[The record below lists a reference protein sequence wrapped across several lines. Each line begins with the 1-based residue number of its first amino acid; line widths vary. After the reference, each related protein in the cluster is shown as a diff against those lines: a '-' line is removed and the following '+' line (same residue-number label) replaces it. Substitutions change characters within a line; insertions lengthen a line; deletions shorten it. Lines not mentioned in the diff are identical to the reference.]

1 MRARRRSARRRSAPP
16 PNRRHPGAAPSL
28 DRLLDTVRLHHPGA
42 DIALVQ
48 HAHDEAAIWHA
59 GQTRRSGDPLLTH
72 CVAVAAIVADIGM
85 PPPVICAALLH
96 DIDDS
101 PCPPGRVTEH
111 FGQGIADLISAVR
124 TSKLGEIPLSAFNF
138 PTARPPTLSPT
149 REEAVL
155 AIRLADRLHNLRTI
169 AFVAPTRRYRVARE
183 TLDVIAPLAR
193 AAGLTDV
200 SRELHD
206 LSAAVIQP
214 TSTAPITT
222 RGLTILTLLL
232 PAPTRARWREEWHA
246 ELDTLPTRRTRT
258 LFMLRVLHSTPRL
271 SRALRRN
278 ARRQRRG

>member
-1 MRARRRSARRRSAPP
+1 MHHTDADT
-16 PNRRHPGAAPSL
+16 SL
-28 DRLLDTVRLHHPGA
+28 IQR
-42 DIALVQ
+42 
-48 HAHDEAAIWHA
+48 AHDEAAMWHA
-59 GQTRRSGDPLLTH
+59 GQTRRSGDPFLIH

-124 TSKLGEIPLSAFNF
+124 TSRLSEIPLSALNF
-138 PTARPPTLSPT
+138 PTARPPTLPPT

-169 AFVAPTRRYRVARE
+169 AFVSPTRRYRVARE

-206 LSAAVIQP
+206 LSAAVIRP
-214 TSTAPITT
+214 TPTAAITT
-222 RGLTILTLLL
+222 RGLTILTVLL
-232 PAPTRARWREEWHA
+232 PAPTRSRWREEWHA
-246 ELDTLPTRRTRT
+246 ELDTLPTRRTRA
-258 LFMLRVLHSTPRL
+258 LFMLRVLLSTPRL
-271 SRALRRN
+271 SWALRRN
-278 ARRQRRG
+278 AWRQRRG

>member
-1 MRARRRSARRRSAPP
+1 MRARGRSVPRPK
-16 PNRRHPGAAPSL
+16 RRHPAATPTL
-28 DRLLDTVRLHHPGA
+28 NHLLDTVRLHHPGV
-42 DIALVQ
+42 DVALVQ
-48 HAHDEAAIWHA
+48 HANDEAAIWHA

-101 PCPPGRVTEH
+101 PCPSGRVIEH
-111 FGQGIADLISAVR
+111 FGQEIADLISAVR
-124 TSKLGEIPLSAFNF
+124 TSKLSEIPLGARNF
-138 PTARPPTLSPT
+138 PATRPPTLPPT

-155 AIRLADRLHNLRTI
+155 VIRLADRLHNLRTI

-214 TSTAPITT
+214 PSTAAITT
-222 RGLTILTLLL
+222 RGLTVLTLLL

-246 ELDTLPTRRTRT
+246 ELDALPTRGTRT
-258 LFMLRVLHSTPRL
+258 LFMLRVLLSTPRL
-271 SRALRRN
+271 SWALRRN
-278 ARRQRRG
+278 AWRQRRG